1 MNKIN
6 KLFTYTNTSKSLDLL
21 DFYIEKITNPL
32 SKKLKFIED
41 FDVLSLDLLYT
52 SIKYV
57 GINEYN
63 FSKLDSKEL
72 SYYINLSKGINFFT
86 KQNKTIK
93 TIIKVSK

>member
-52 SIKYV
+52 SIKYAMV
-57 GINEYN
+57 WN
-63 FSKLDSKEL
+63 
-72 SYYINLSKGINFFT
+72 
-86 KQNKTIK
+86 
-93 TIIKVSK
+93 V